1 MNSLDNFSP
10 AKGKILVSNNHWAN
24 IGDAFYQNSIIHDL
38 RQVYGGE
45 FDVLSCDEH
54 SCHIDPLLKF
64 CHHNV
69 FNYSLFGNCNWYV
82 LSGPVLHKNF
92 AKLYAPLLKTLHEK
106 KIKVVFISAGGL
118 VYDEEEISTCRQV
131 LEAYPPFIFS
141 TRDTETYRSY
151 SDLAKYSYDGICSAF
166 YSCLQYPGYNTDD
179 LGEYIVYSFDKY
191 TEPEIESLEKLDTWE
206 WDIKIKNNSVPLR
219 RLSRS
224 EMLLDL
230 FHKYPQSIENLK
242 IIRLHHETLTKVT
255 PLIYRRPNTF
265 VSLNP
270 YSYLNII
277 KNASLV
283 LATRVHASVT
293 ALSYQKPTM
302 LLVKTKRSYLFD
314 RLGLQDI
321 LHKPV
326 NIAADKIKEEHHK
339 FISFLEN
346 IEF

>member
-1 MNSLDNFSP
+1 MNNLDNFSN
-10 AKGKILVSNNHWAN
+10 AKDKILVSNNHWSN
-24 IGDAFYQNSIIHDL
+24 IGDAFYQNSVIHDL
-38 RQVYGGE
+38 RQVYARE
-45 FDVLSCDEH
+45 FDVLPCEEH
-54 SCHIDPLLKF
+54 SCHTDPLLKF
-64 CHHNV
+64 CDHNV
-69 FNYSLFGNCNWYV
+69 FNYSFFGHCNWYV

-92 AKLYAPLLKTLHEK
+92 AKLYLPLLKTLHEK

-118 VYDEEEISTCRQV
+118 SYDQEEISICRQV

-141 TRDTETYRSY
+141 TRDTETYNTY

-166 YSCLQYPGYNTDD
+166 YSYLQYPGYNTDD

-191 TEPEIESLEKLDTWE
+191 TEPKIESLERLDTDE
-206 WDIKIKNNSVPLR
+206 WDIKIENSSLPLS

-224 EMLLDL
+224 GMFLDL
-230 FHKYPQSIENLK
+230 FHKYPQSIGNLK

-277 KNASLV
+277 KNASLI

-302 LLVKTKRSYLFD
+302 LD
-314 RLGLQDI
+314 R
-321 LHKPV
+321 KSV
-326 NIAADKIKEEHHK
+326 V
-339 FISFLEN
+339 
-346 IEF
+346 